1 MVSKKSKKMF
11 LIIVV
16 STLSKITY
24 IRNQTFVI
32 VLISWDGSPIS
43 SIINNEILFSKGQPY
58 EQKNKGRDTFFIVPS
73 LPLKHIA
80 AR

>member
-1 MVSKKSKKMF
+1 MF

-43 SIINNEILFSKGQPY
+43 SIINNEILFSKGQSY
-58 EQKNKGRDTFFIVPS
+58 EQKNKGRDTFSIVPS

-80 AR
+80 AK